1 MNGIIN
7 QGNGE
12 YQFTGGER
20 NSWKL
25 CKAHCGC
32 RKWQKT
38 LASYRR
44 KANKHSYNASR
55 LKYALMCFL
64 EGDATQHYNGG
75 ILADEYGGV
84 ENIPKP
90 IPVPI
95 DDDPVFTM
103 TEDLS
108 VDAQKKEN
116 ELYTCGVCQEK
127 MVKEGKKKP
136 IIYQCGHSN
145 CAECFNQMLAHD
157 LCDCPYCKTQIT
169 KAIRLFTCV

>member
-1 MNGIIN
+1 MAEN
-7 QGNGE
+7 QD

-32 RKWQKT
+32 RKCQKT

-64 EGDATQHYNGG
+64 EGEATQHP
-75 ILADEYGGV
+75 LPTDEA
-84 ENIPKP
+84 PQ
-90 IPVPI
+90 PVPI
-95 DDDPVFTM
+95 DDEPNWAEPEAD
-103 TEDLS
+103 EDLS
-108 VDAQKKEN
+108 VEAQKKEN

-145 CAECFNQMLAHD
+145 CAECFNEMIAHD
-157 LCDCPYCKTQIT
+157 LLACPYCKASIT
-169 KAIRLFTCV
+169 KAIRLFTCD

>member
-32 RKWQKT
+32 RKCQKT

-64 EGDATQHYNGG
+64 EGEATQHP
-75 ILADEYGGV
+75 LPTDE
-84 ENIPKP
+84 PP
-90 IPVPI
+90 QPVPI

-145 CAECFNQMLAHD
+145 CAECFNGMLAHD
-157 LCDCPYCKTQIT
+157 ILACPYCKGTIT
-169 KAIRLFTCV
+169 KAIRLFTCE